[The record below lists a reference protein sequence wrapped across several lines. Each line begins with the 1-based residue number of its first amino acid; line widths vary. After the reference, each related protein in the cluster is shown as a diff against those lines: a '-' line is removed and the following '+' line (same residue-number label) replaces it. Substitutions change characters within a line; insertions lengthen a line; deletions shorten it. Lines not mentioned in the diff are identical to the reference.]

1 MQTDKRVIMK
11 TILLFLTSALATS
24 CCFAQVTAEA
34 FMGKIPSLPNNYCT
48 ITSIEKDGFKVRVMD
63 LIDELQ
69 AEITKREN
77 EQEQFAEDNADK
89 MRDNMARQMGASPA
103 DIAKLQKGEDM
114 SDEEAMQLAN
124 KMLGN
129 TMNIS
134 MGEIENLQ
142 NMSEEGQ
149 KAWGTAYA
157 TEMMAD
163 AQANPQKYKA
173 SQQKGKNLH
182 DLVQE
187 QLLLTQ
193 QLNAKTQKFGEQF
206 NEIENDPENKKI
218 LDDIGKWTSEYYSLT
233 GIDYGQG
240 PKMDAL
246 AAKIKAAKISY
257 CNKNTPRYLGIL
269 SEYKDFVQ
277 KNLGEY
283 NRLEK
288 LNFETTELQT
298 GVKNTSQQGLMALTS
313 VMDYLQKYG
322 SALQYSLY
330 DAENPF

>member
-1 MQTDKRVIMK
+1 MK
-11 TILLFLTSALATS
+11 TILLLLTSALATS
-24 CCFAQVTAEA
+24 GCFAQVTAEA

-77 EQEQFAEDNADK
+77 EQEQFAIDNADK
-89 MRDNMARQMGASPA
+89 MRDNMAKQMGASPA
-103 DIAKLQKGEDM
+103 DIAKLQDGADM
-114 SDEEAMQLAN
+114 SDEEAMQMAN
-124 KMLGN
+124 NILGN
-129 TMNIS
+129 TMNLS

-157 TEMMAD
+157 TEIMAD
-163 AQANPQKYKA
+163 AQVNPQKYKA
-173 SQQKGKNLH
+173 SQQKGKTLH

-206 NEIENDPENKKI
+206 NEIEKDPENKKV
-218 LDDIGKWTSEYYSLT
+218 LDDIDKWTGEYSNLI

-240 PKMDAL
+240 TKMEAL

-257 CNKNTPRYLGIL
+257 CNKNTPKYLGIL
-269 SEYKDFVQ
+269 SEYKDFLQ
-277 KNLGEY
+277 NNLGEY
-283 NRLEK
+283 DRLEK
-288 LNFETTELQT
+288 LNVEITELQM
-298 GVKNTSQQGLMALTS
+298 GVKNTSPQGLMALTS
-313 VMDYLQKYG
+313 VKDYLINFK
-322 SALQYSLY
+322 SALKYSLY
-330 DAENPF
+330 DAESPF